1 MSMSLPTK
9 KGIDVTNLQQIAPAA
24 QAPGN
29 WIDYDR
35 AEAALFDALTGPGG
49 YGRILAADYARQF
62 GADVADPAIVEDMT
76 GALFGAAARIASEQG
91 TRRVFSDTHLLAKCR
106 QWAAHLS
113 DWQRDRLDRLD
124 REAARRRAYTLAQ
137 YGGEDREA
145 IGRERSLANRRT
157 KASANARRCAT
168 LRRCGWTLA
177 RIADGL
183 DIVKRTVQRHL
194 EAHAA
199 RIAEGR
205 IVGRAVKLV
214 KWTFGKEQSVRTKPS
229 NTGFSTEQPLPN
241 VHLAAP
247 PPSAAE
253 LDAMGAQI
261 PAMLRAHW
269 GGL

>member
-1 MSMSLPTK
+1 MTQFTTPA
-9 KGIDVTNLQQIAPAA
+9 IDTQAPAD
-24 QAPGN
+24 
-29 WIDYDR
+29 WIDYPK
-35 AEAALFDALTGPGG
+35 AEAALFDALNGPGG

-62 GADVADPAIVEDMT
+62 GADVAAPSIVEDMA

-106 QWAAHLS
+106 DWAAHYAEREQ
-113 DWQRDRLDRLD
+113 WQRDRLDRLD

-137 YGGEDREA
+137 YGGEAREE

-157 KASANARRCAT
+157 NASAQARRCAT

-183 DIVKRTVQRHL
+183 GIAKRTVQRHL
-194 EAHAA
+194 VAHAA
-199 RIAEGR
+199 RIAEAR
-205 IVGRAVKLV
+205 IVGRAVELV

-241 VHLAAP
+241 VHVPRRPPEP
-247 PPSAAE
+247 PPPAQI
-253 LDAMGAQI
+253 DAMAAQI